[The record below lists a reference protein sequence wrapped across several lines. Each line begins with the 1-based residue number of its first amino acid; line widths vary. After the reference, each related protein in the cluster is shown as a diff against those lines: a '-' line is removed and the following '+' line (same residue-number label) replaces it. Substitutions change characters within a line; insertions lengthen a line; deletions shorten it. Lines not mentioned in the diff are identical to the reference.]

1 MLAPGAICIRRGRAS
16 GRRLERAAPCRAWLG
31 GNGWAAD
38 TGQAVIGRVRGQL
51 LEVVGRTALIEA
63 AGVAYELEVSA
74 QALQALPEA
83 GGEAALHT
91 HFLVRDDAQQLYG
104 FASRA
109 ERDLFR
115 ALLRIGGVGPKL
127 ALAVISAMP
136 LGELVLAAVAGDAS
150 RLVQVPGVGRKTAQR
165 MLVDLK
171 DRLAE
176 LDIEADGAAPAA
188 VGEQAA
194 EAERA
199 LAALGYKPA
208 EVRRALAEVPDE
220 AASPEQIL
228 REALKRLV
236 RP

>member
-1 MLAPGAICIRRGRAS
+1 MGRDQPN
-16 GRRLERAAPCRAWLG
+16 GRRLLDLGKVRHEAHGAANHA
-31 GNGWAAD
+31 GW
-38 TGQAVIGRVRGQL
+38 TVIGRVRGQL
-51 LEVVGRTALIEA
+51 LEVIGRTALIEA
-63 AGVAYELEVSA
+63 AGVAYELEASA
-74 QALQALPEA
+74 QALNALPA
-83 GGEAALHT
+83 PGGEAALHA

-115 ALLRIGGVGPKL
+115 ALLRIAGVGPKL
-127 ALAVISAMP
+127 ALAVISAVP
-136 LGELVLAAVAGDAS
+136 LEELLLAAVGGDVS

-176 LDIEADGAAPAA
+176 LDGPADGGAPAPMA
-188 VGEQAA
+188 GQAA

-199 LAALGYKPA
+199 LAALGYKPG
-208 EVRRALAEVPDE
+208 EVRRALAEVPDG

-228 REALKRLV
+228 REALKRLG

>member
-1 MLAPGAICIRRGRAS
+1 M
-16 GRRLERAAPCRAWLG
+16 
-31 GNGWAAD
+31 
-38 TGQAVIGRVRGQL
+38 IGRVRGQL

-83 GGEAALHT
+83 GGEATLHS

-176 LDIEADGAAPAA
+176 LDIEADGTAPAA